1 MTVHASGHGP
11 GCALSENAK
20 LPNMQVESLEI
31 TKVFVLFINE
41 YSQAIS
47 KKCILRFGL
56 TARIACLQIDRLI
69 NFSANSLKRC
79 NENYIC

>member
-31 TKVFVLFINE
+31 TKDFVLFIID
-41 YSQAIS
+41 YTQAIN
-47 KKCILRFGL
+47 KKKASYDLVSQLEFPVFR
-56 TARIACLQIDRLI
+56 
-69 NFSANSLKRC
+69 
-79 NENYIC
+79 

>member
-31 TKVFVLFINE
+31 TKDLVLFITDYTQTINKKKAS
-41 YSQAIS
+41 YDLVSQ
-47 KKCILRFGL
+47 LELLVF
-56 TARIACLQIDRLI
+56 T
-69 NFSANSLKRC
+69 
-79 NENYIC
+79 